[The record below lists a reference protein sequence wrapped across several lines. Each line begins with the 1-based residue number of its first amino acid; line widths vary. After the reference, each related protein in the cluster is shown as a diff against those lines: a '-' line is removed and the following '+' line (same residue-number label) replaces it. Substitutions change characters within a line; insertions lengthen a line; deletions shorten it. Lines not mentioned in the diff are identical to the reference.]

1 MDMSILHG
9 IISQFTSV
17 SFKAR
22 LMCKIVVMVISSSLK
37 SDLLNK
43 GFAQSHFEIEANMNL
58 KMTHSIF
65 IP

>member
-1 MDMSILHG
+1 MVLFLSLP
-9 IISQFTSV
+9 SLFQS
-17 SFKAR
+17 KA
-22 LMCKIVVMVISSSLK
+22 MCKIIVMVISSILK

-43 GFAQSHFEIEANMNL
+43 GFAQSHFEIEANVNL